1 MRRLHSQERAKIY
14 AVNTTPSVLRMAD
27 SQHVSAQRWANVSVE
42 KILYVAR
49 MVWFTEAS
57 VI

>member
-1 MRRLHSQERAKIY
+1 MRGLHSQEHAKIY

-27 SQHVSAQRWANVSVE
+27 SQHVSAQRWANVPVE
-42 KILYVAR
+42 ISLFVAR
-49 MVWFTEAS
+49 MVWFTRAS